1 MPSNK
6 FVISKPKPSITKLP
20 EQGRKK
26 RISLTTSNNI
36 MSIYWA
42 GTKTAGRRI
51 MPGKP
56 YHRRFA
62 TA

>member
-26 RISLTTSNNI
+26 TDFIDDFKQYYVHLLGRDENCRSP
-36 MSIYWA
+36 YYA
-42 GTKTAGRRI
+42 GEA
-51 MPGKP
+51 
-56 YHRRFA
+56 
-62 TA
+62 